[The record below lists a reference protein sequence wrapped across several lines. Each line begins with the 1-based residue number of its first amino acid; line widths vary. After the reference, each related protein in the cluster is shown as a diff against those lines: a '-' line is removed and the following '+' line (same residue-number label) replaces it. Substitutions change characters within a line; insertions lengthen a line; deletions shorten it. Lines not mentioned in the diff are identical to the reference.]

1 MPLPL
6 PNLYAAPGDIFDALG
21 AEGVDLLLDDRND
34 ATGQKVQASQ
44 NAAIGATSLPITAL
58 TFPLLAGSTLQFA
71 GSGMDQLAVTL
82 SAVAKKGDTSLTVN
96 PLSAAVNALA
106 SALDNGANVAAARRL
121 VKACQYGTSQVKLY
135 CCTRYD
141 DSQLVLAWSCNRWA
155 TALGA
160 RWLCRRRRQ
169 TAPKGIEADA
179 DAALQEMLMVKS
191 GALSIEDIG
200 TRTSGWPYMS
210 NVSVDVRYELGRVR
224 VIPLLSEGTPTQYAQ
239 MVDWNSVF
247 YTGFSW

>member
-1 MPLPL
+1 MPVPL
-6 PNLYAAPGDIFDALG
+6 PNLYAAPSDVYDALG

-34 ATGQKVQASQ
+34 ATGQKIQASAG
-44 NAAIGATSLPITAL
+44 AAQGATSVPITAL

-71 GSGMDQLAVTL
+71 GSGMDQLGVTL
-82 SAVAKKGDTSLTVN
+82 SAVALTGATSLTVN
-96 PLSAAVNALA
+96 PLSGPVNALA
-106 SALDNGANVAAARRL
+106 SALDSGVNVAAARRL

-155 TALGA
+155 TTLGA

-169 TAPKGIEADA
+169 SAPKGIELDAADA
-179 DAALQEMLMVKS
+179 ITEMMMVKS

-200 TRTSGWPYMS
+200 TRTSGWPYIS
-210 NVSVDVRYELGRVR
+210 NLDVDVRYEIGKVR
-224 VIPLLSEGTPTQYAQ
+224 VIPVLSEGTPTNYAQ
-239 MVDWNSVF
+239 LVDWNSVF
-247 YTGFSW
+247 YTGFGY

>member
-1 MPLPL
+1 MPVPL
-6 PNLYAAPGDIFDALG
+6 PNFYTLPNDIYDQLG
-21 AEGVDLLLDDRND
+21 AEGVDLLLDDRNN
-34 ATGQKVQASQ
+34 ATGQQIQAS
-44 NAAIGATSLPITAL
+44 AAALQGALSLPITAL

-82 SAVAKKGDTSLTVN
+82 SAFATTGATSLAVN
-96 PLSAAVNALA
+96 PLTAPVTQYAE
-106 SALDNGANVAAARRL
+106 ALDTGANVAAARRL

-169 TAPKGIEADA
+169 TAPKGIEADCE
-179 DAALQEMLMVKS
+179 DAIAEMMMVKS

-210 NVSVDVRYELGRVR
+210 NVDVDVRYELGRVR
-224 VIPLLSEGTPTQYAQ
+224 VIPLLSEGTPTNYAQ
-239 MVDWNSVF
+239 LVDWNSVY
-247 YTGFSW
+247 YTGYSW